1 MLMPLRLPMGP
12 ARFEKNYTNS
22 LAQNLPS

>member
-1 MLMPLRLPMGP
+1 MPLRLPMGP

-22 LAQNLPS
+22 LPQDLPS